1 MKKFIAMAAIF
12 LLYSLGN
19 SAFATPLYQN
29 GNPNGALDGVDIVT
43 DTVSN
48 SFTLGSNA
56 TATGVS
62 FYSWNSPTSDLI
74 PDTAIS
80 TIDWTIRSVSP
91 DTGDIVGQ
99 GSNASVTATLTAPG
113 GNEAGYL
120 IYSNDFS
127 IGSLALLGNTTYWLQ
142 LTNAVTLTGIAL
154 WDVNNGPS
162 SASSLQLGSLADN
175 IEGPGTS
182 GSEYFKILPD
192 SPSAP
197 VPEPSTLLLLGAGL
211 GGLAF
216 LRKKARK
223 Q

>member
-1 MKKFIAMAAIF
+1 MKKFITMAAIF
-12 LLYSLGN
+12 LFYSLGN

-29 GNPNGALDGVDIVT
+29 GNPNGTLDGVNIVT
-43 DTVSN
+43 NTVSN

-62 FYSWNSPTSDLI
+62 FYSWNTAPSDLI

-80 TIDWTIRSVSP
+80 TINWTIRSVSP

-99 GSNASVTATLTAPG
+99 GSNTMVAATLTAPG

-127 IGSLALLGNTTYWLQ
+127 IGSLDLLANTTYWLQ
-142 LTNAVTLTGIAL
+142 LTNAITLTGDAL

-162 SASSLQLGSLADN
+162 SAIQDQGPLAN
-175 IEGPGTS
+175 LEGDGGS
-182 GSEYFKILPD
+182 GSEYFQILGPD

-216 LRKKARK
+216 LRRKARK

>member
-1 MKKFIAMAAIF
+1 MKKFIAMAAFF
-12 LLYSLGN
+12 LLYSLGA
-19 SAFATPLYQN
+19 SALATPLYQN
-29 GNPNGALDGVDIVT
+29 GNPNGTLDGVDIVT

-56 TATGVS
+56 IATGIS
-62 FYSWNSPTSDLI
+62 FYSWNSPSSDLFS
-74 PDTAIS
+74 DTAIS
-80 TIDWTIRSVSP
+80 TIDWTIRSLSP

-99 GSNASVTATLTAPG
+99 GTATIVTAILQGIG
-113 GNEAGYL
+113 GNELGYY

-142 LTNAVTLTGIAL
+142 LTNAVTPTGIAL

-162 SASSLQLGSLADN
+162 SASSLGLGPLASLEDD
-175 IEGPGTS
+175 GGT

-197 VPEPSTLLLLGAGL
+197 VPEPSTVLLLGAGL

-216 LRKKARK
+216 LRRKARK